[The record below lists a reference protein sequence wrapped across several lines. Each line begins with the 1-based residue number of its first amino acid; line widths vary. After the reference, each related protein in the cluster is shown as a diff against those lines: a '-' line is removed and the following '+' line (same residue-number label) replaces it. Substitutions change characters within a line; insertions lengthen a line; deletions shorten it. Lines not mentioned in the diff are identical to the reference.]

1 MAWYQKQGD
10 ANAAQRGDGPKSQ
23 EINLPHMESNCQHE
37 AEETTQTLNT
47 SEKCTALFRYFLGSR
62 QWDSGA
68 ISHTWA
74 IFSSLL
80 TLTPLPSQLRNLF
93 S

>member
-1 MAWYQKQGD
+1 MVWYQKQGD
-10 ANAAQRGDGPKSQ
+10 ANAAQRGDGLKSQ
-23 EINLPHMESNCQHE
+23 EINLPHMESSCQHE
-37 AEETTQTLNT
+37 AEETTETLNT
-47 SEKCTALFRYFLGSR
+47 SEKSTALFPGQSE
-62 QWDSGA
+62 WDSGA

-80 TLTPLPSQLRNLF
+80 TLTPLPSPLRNLF